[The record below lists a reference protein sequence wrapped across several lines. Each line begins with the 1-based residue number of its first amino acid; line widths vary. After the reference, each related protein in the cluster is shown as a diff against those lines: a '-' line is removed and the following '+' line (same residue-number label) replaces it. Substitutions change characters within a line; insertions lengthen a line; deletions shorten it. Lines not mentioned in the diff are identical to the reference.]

1 MTDFRLILLDHTAYK
16 QPEARRNSKNAIKTF
31 VGQVLLELYFASKIS
46 RTVELLKVAPYVSE
60 ISKIPY
66 SNFCCSLH
74 QQVTKK
80 DQQFQ
85 EIMKCY
91 RRQPQAKSHVYRSV
105 LLRSRKRH
113 SSDESSDSSQNGSSQ
128 GSPPDAEKKGNKLP
142 QMYTGDPRTYAI
154 FIPAW
159 DQIGGLW
166 FFPIIKI
173 TSVHQGLTSKNKQG
187 SDKKLI

>member
-1 MTDFRLILLDHTAYK
+1 MTDISILK
-16 QPEARRNSKNAIKTF
+16 QFVWGTRNIAIKIL
-31 VGQVLLELYFASKIS
+31 VGQAAWVTDRNIFCMVSSITLELFCLLKVVPCVSKIS
-46 RTVELLKVAPYVSE
+46 E
-60 ISKIPY
+60 IPY
-66 SNFCCSLH
+66 WNFFCCFLH
-74 QQVTKK
+74 PQVTKK

-128 GSPPDAEKKGNKLP
+128 GSPPDAEKKGRKLP

-154 FIPAW
+154 FILAW
-159 DQIGGLW
+159 DQIRGLW
-166 FFPIIKI
+166 FFP
-173 TSVHQGLTSKNKQG
+173 
-187 SDKKLI
+187 